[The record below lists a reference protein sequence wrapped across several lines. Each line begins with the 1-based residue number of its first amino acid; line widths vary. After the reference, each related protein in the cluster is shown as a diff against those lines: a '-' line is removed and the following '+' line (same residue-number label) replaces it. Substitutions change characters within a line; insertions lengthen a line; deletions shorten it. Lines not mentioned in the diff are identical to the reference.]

1 MDMWLLLR
9 YLIELLIVLLPVGTF
24 FYKVSGWKAKLD
36 NDISMLWKEVGAL
49 SAKVENN
56 ETVVGAIEK
65 RLESIDTKLDLILQG
80 KLKL

>member
-1 MDMWLLLR
+1 MDKWLLLR

-24 FYKVSGWKAKLD
+24 FYKVSGWKSKID
-36 NDISMLWKEVGAL
+36 NDISMLWKEAGAL
-49 SAKVENN
+49 SAKVENT

>member
-1 MDMWLLLR
+1 MWLLLR

-24 FYKVSGWKAKLD
+24 FFKISSWKSKLD
-36 NDISMLWKEVGAL
+36 NDVSMLWKEVGAL

-56 ETVVGAIEK
+56 ENVVGTIEK